1 MTSREQ
7 VLELLRVRSSHTTAP
22 AESWGSFRAGL
33 EGVSI
38 RSLTLVRDGA
48 NAIPCLFLAPPTPA
62 PWPGAVAVHQHN
74 VQYHLG
80 KSEPAGLAGDPNM
93 RYALELAKRGVAVI
107 VPDLIGFEERRGPW
121 QSDQAFEQF
130 VAMNLL
136 AGGSCLQAKHV
147 EDVLAAVSWMDGNAE
162 IEGAL
167 GMIGHSLG
175 GQVTLFATACDPRI
189 RASVI
194 SCGLGTIEG
203 FRTKSILHNPSVYVP
218 GIVEFGDMTRV
229 ASAIENQAVFVAAGS
244 DDVHSPLWAVRDAF
258 EGFASGTAQLEIFDG
273 PHDFPPSMLCRAAN
287 WLASHLVELRPE

>member
-7 VLELLRVRSSHTTAP
+7 VLELLGVRSSHATAP
-22 AESWGSFRAGL
+22 TASWGSFQATL
-33 EGVSI
+33 DGVSI

-80 KSEPAGLAGDPNM
+80 KSEPAGLGGDPNM

-107 VPDLIGFEERRGPW
+107 VPDLVGFEERRGPW

-136 AGGSCLQAKHV
+136 AEGSCLQAKHV
-147 EDVLAAVSWMDGNAE
+147 EDVLAAVSWMDGNAD
-162 IEGAL
+162 IEGPL

-175 GQVTLFATACDPRI
+175 GQVTLFATACDPRV

-194 SCGLGTIEG
+194 SCGLGTIES
-203 FRTKSILHNPSVYVP
+203 FRTMNILHNPSVYVP
-218 GIVEFGDMTRV
+218 GILEFGDMARV
-229 ASAIENQAVFVAAGS
+229 ASAIENQAVFVSAGS
-244 DDVHSPLWAVRDAF
+244 DDVHSPLWGVHDAF

-273 PHDFPPSMLCRAAN
+273 PHDFPPATLDRAAD
-287 WLASHLVELRPE
+287 WLTSQLVGLRPE